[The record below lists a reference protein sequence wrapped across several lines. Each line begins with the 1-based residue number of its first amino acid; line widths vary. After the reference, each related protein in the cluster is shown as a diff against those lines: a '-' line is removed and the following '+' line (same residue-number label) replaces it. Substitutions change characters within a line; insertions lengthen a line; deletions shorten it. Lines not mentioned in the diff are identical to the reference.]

1 MKLTSHIVKNILA
14 SLALLAAGLFL
25 MGSSLG
31 CGPPQASDSPGNPKL
46 EWSPDGEYII
56 FSPRY
61 LGVFVADTAGTRL
74 WTIPE
79 NTPVGTGSYPGNFG
93 PALSPDGS
101 RLAYVTF
108 WEYGNAE
115 IMTAALDGTDAQRLT
130 HDDAYDTNPTWSP
143 DGSQIAFITG
153 YWEAQLA
160 VMDADGSNEWLLAPS
175 VNLEGHPN
183 GQSPAWSPDGS
194 WIAFVGREGNYEEGY
209 RYVLYTVRPDGS
221 GLTEIGELAGSWAW
235 SWSPQR
241 NQIAFLGAGED
252 VATRNDYR
260 RLLYTIS
267 PDGSAFYV
275 VAEAEGSP
283 AWSPDGAWLAFSSSD
298 NEGPSIYVARPD
310 GSDLRQVT
318 QGYGGPISWA
328 ADGTELYVAG
338 LAYAVRLD
346 GQGLRQ
352 FLPGGVRDLSAWS
365 PDSSQLAVLL
375 DPSRVG
381 YGTERVIREVLTL
394 SEPNKHEPV
403 KRTLVRGYGD
413 RLFTE
418 AEHALWRD
426 IPRNI
431 EACTEGFVVPQP
443 EQHPGLAQDCKVLLS
458 MRDRLA
464 GEVYLN
470 WSAAFPIEEWDGIGI
485 GGSPR
490 RVVRLN
496 LGALN
501 QAVKYGEIPSILS
514 NLAKL
519 EEVRLAGFQGQNPP
533 RTGRPKAS
541 SDIAVVRQ

>member
-1 MKLTSHIVKNILA
+1 MINEPFVKNILA

-31 CGPPQASDSPGNPKL
+31 CGPQAPDSPGNPKL

-56 FSPRY
+56 FSPQY
-61 LGVFVADTAGTRL
+61 LGVFVVDAAGTRL

-79 NTPVGTGSYPGNFG
+79 NSPVGTGSYPGNFG

-108 WEYGNAE
+108 WEDGNAE

-143 DGSQIAFITG
+143 DGGKIAFITG
-153 YWEAQLA
+153 NYWEAQLA

-175 VNLEGHPN
+175 VNLEGHPS

-275 VAEAEGSP
+275 VAEAEGIP
-283 AWSPDGAWLAFSSSD
+283 AWSPDGSWLAFHSSD
-298 NEGPSIYVARPD
+298 NEGPGISVAR
-310 GSDLRQVT
+310 R
-318 QGYGGPISWA
+318 
-328 ADGTELYVAG
+328 TE
-338 LAYAVRLD
+338 
-346 GQGLRQ
+346 
-352 FLPGGVRDLSAWS
+352 
-365 PDSSQLAVLL
+365 
-375 DPSRVG
+375 
-381 YGTERVIREVLTL
+381 
-394 SEPNKHEPV
+394 
-403 KRTLVRGYGD
+403 
-413 RLFTE
+413 
-418 AEHALWRD
+418 
-426 IPRNI
+426 
-431 EACTEGFVVPQP
+431 
-443 EQHPGLAQDCKVLLS
+443 
-458 MRDRLA
+458 
-464 GEVYLN
+464 
-470 WSAAFPIEEWDGIGI
+470 
-485 GGSPR
+485 
-490 RVVRLN
+490 
-496 LGALN
+496 
-501 QAVKYGEIPSILS
+501 
-514 NLAKL
+514 
-519 EEVRLAGFQGQNPP
+519 
-533 RTGRPKAS
+533 
-541 SDIAVVRQ
+541 